1 MMKERFELLQLKE
14 LREITTLSTLR
25 KNDLEHIMVNVLG
38 YEGEKLTRVQMIEKI
53 RESKRYLLLK
63 EFELEVALIGTRD
76 RIIELA
82 LDVLANGEC
91 YKKYVEFKLNSIG
104 IDLNEEE
111 PRFENLEPTNIEV
124 ILKYGFGI
132 PSIEDNDLPF

>member
-25 KNDLEHIMVNVLG
+25 KNDLEYIMVNVLG

-76 RIIELA
+76 KIVELA
-82 LDVLANGEC
+82 LDILANGEC
-91 YKKYVEFKLNSIG
+91 YRKYIEFKLNSIG
-104 IDLNEEE
+104 VDLNEEE
-111 PRFENLEPTNIEV
+111 PRFENLEPINIEV
-124 ILKYGFGI
+124 TLKRGFEI

>member
-14 LREITTLSTLR
+14 LREITTLSTLK
-25 KNDLEHIMVNVLG
+25 KNDLEYIMVNVLG
-38 YEGEKLTRVQMIEKI
+38 YEGEKLTRLEMISKI
-53 RESKRYLLLK
+53 KESKRYLLLR

-76 RIIELA
+76 RIIDLA

-111 PRFENLEPTNIEV
+111 PRFENLESINIEV
-124 ILKYGFGI
+124 TLKRGFEI

>member
-25 KNDLEHIMVNVLG
+25 KNDLEYIMVNVLG

-76 RIIELA
+76 KIVELA
-82 LDVLANGEC
+82 LDILANGEC
-91 YKKYVEFKLNSIG
+91 YRKYIEFKLNSIG

-111 PRFENLEPTNIEV
+111 PRFENLEPINIEV
-124 ILKYGFGI
+124 TLKRGFEI

>member
-14 LREITTLSTLR
+14 LREITTLSTLK
-25 KNDLEHIMVNVLG
+25 KNELEYIMVNVLG
-38 YEGEKLTRVQMIEKI
+38 YEGEKLTRLEMISKI
-53 RESKRYLLLK
+53 KESKRYLLLR

-76 RIIELA
+76 RIIDLA

-124 ILKYGFGI
+124 TLKYGFGI